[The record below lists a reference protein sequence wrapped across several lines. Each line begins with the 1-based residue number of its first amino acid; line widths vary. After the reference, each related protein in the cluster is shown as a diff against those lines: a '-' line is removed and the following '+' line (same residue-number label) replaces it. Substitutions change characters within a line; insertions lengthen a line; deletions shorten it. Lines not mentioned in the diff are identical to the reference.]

1 MKGILENVVPRLPAT
16 EIIGAMLKGMVLKA
30 NRSQLAQSITQT
42 HVLPAFNF
50 QPAIV
55 KKKKKKSCFFML
67 TLALKETDPEPYQ
80 L

>member
-1 MKGILENVVPRLPAT
+1 MLERDSGNVVPRLPAT
-16 EIIGAMLKGMVLKA
+16 EIMRAIFKGMVLKA

-55 KKKKKKSCFFML
+55 KKKKKNHASSYSL
-67 TLALKETDPEPYQ
+67 
-80 L
+80 